1 MPSSRGRFLWSA
13 FVRVLRRHRRIREF
27 AEAGLLD
34 GLDGTERSTRI
45 RVLQHLADRGIS
57 TDSLASATR
66 EGQLGHQL
74 LDVTLSPHGAIY
86 SLEQISQSTNISPED
101 VERWFRSMG
110 RGVSAST
117 SVDYNDDD
125 LRLAQ
130 LLNEYRALGIAD
142 AGLFAFARIVGRNTS
157 TLADASKSLIQ
168 NNLDTNR
175 DRPEIALQFAR
186 ELQRFAEFQSQL
198 LHGAV
203 ATRLRQQI
211 SQQIRADITT
221 EHTSE
226 SHVIAA
232 CFADMV
238 GFTVLGEQLTPTEL
252 GDLADRLDTLT
263 TDLVEP
269 PVQFVKTV
277 GDAVML
283 LSPDPTR
290 LAAVVLKIVTA
301 AQQEGLPPIHAGI
314 AWGTAVRSAGDW
326 IGQPLNR
333 ASRIATIAEPLEVLV
348 DSEAMRRIDS
358 AEITI
363 ESAGTY
369 QLKGLTGGSQLYR
382 IRVKQQRVD
391 LSPAQD
397 R

>member
-1 MPSSRGRFLWSA
+1 M
-13 FVRVLRRHRRIREF
+13 
-27 AEAGLLD
+27 D
-34 GLDGTERSTRI
+34 GLDGTERSIRI
-45 RVLQHLADRGIS
+45 RILQHLADRGIS
-57 TDSLASATR
+57 TDGLASATR

-74 LDVTLSPHGAIY
+74 LDVTLSPHGAMY

-110 RGVSAST
+110 RGVSTST

-130 LLNEYRALGIAD
+130 LLTEYRALGIAD

-168 NNLDTNR
+168 KNLDTNR

-198 LHGAV
+198 LHRAV

-211 SQQIRADITT
+211 SQQIRADITA
-221 EHTSE
+221 EHAPE
-226 SHVIAA
+226 AQDIAV

-263 TDLVEP
+263 TDLIEP

-301 AQQEGLPPIHAGI
+301 AQQHGLPPIHAGI

-333 ASRIATIAEPLEVLV
+333 ASRIATIAEPREVLA
-348 DSEAMRRIDS
+348 DSETMRRIKS
-358 AEITI
+358 AEMTI
-363 ESAGTY
+363 ESAGTH
-369 QLKGLTGGSQLYR
+369 QLKGFTGGNQLYR
-382 IRVKQQRVD
+382 ILLKQQKGD
-391 LSPAQD
+391 QSPMQD

>member
-1 MPSSRGRFLWSA
+1 MPSSRGRCPLSA

-27 AEAGLLD
+27 AEADLLD
-34 GLDGTERSTRI
+34 GLDGTERSIRI
-45 RVLQHLADRGIS
+45 RILQHLADRGIS
-57 TDSLASATR
+57 TDGLASATR

-74 LDVTLSPHGAIY
+74 LDVTLSPHGAMY

-110 RGVSAST
+110 RGVSTST

-130 LLNEYRALGIAD
+130 LLTEYRALGIAD

-168 NNLDTNR
+168 KNLDTNR

-198 LHGAV
+198 LHRAV

-211 SQQIRADITT
+211 SQQIRADITA
-221 EHTSE
+221 EHAPE
-226 SHVIAA
+226 AQDIAV

-263 TDLVEP
+263 TDLIEP

-301 AQQEGLPPIHAGI
+301 AQQHGLPPIHAGI

-333 ASRIATIAEPLEVLV
+333 ASRIATIAEPREVLA
-348 DSEAMRRIDS
+348 DSETMRRIKS
-358 AEITI
+358 AEMTI
-363 ESAGTY
+363 ESAGTH
-369 QLKGLTGGSQLYR
+369 QLKGFTGGNQLYR
-382 IRVKQQRVD
+382 ILLKQQKGD
-391 LSPAQD
+391 QSPMQD

>member
-1 MPSSRGRFLWSA
+1 M
-13 FVRVLRRHRRIREF
+13 
-27 AEAGLLD
+27 LD

-57 TDSLASATR
+57 TDGLVSATR
-66 EGQLGHQL
+66 EGQLGHEL
-74 LDVTLSPHGAIY
+74 LDVTLSPHGAVY
-86 SLEQISQSTNISPED
+86 SLEQISQSTNISQED

-117 SVDYNDDD
+117 SVDYDDDD

-157 TLADASKSLIQ
+157 TLADASKSLMQ

-198 LHGAV
+198 LHRAV

-211 SQQIRADITT
+211 SQQIRADIAT
-221 EHTSE
+221 EHNPE

-290 LAAVVLKIVTA
+290 LAVVVLKILAV
-301 AQQEGLPPIHAGI
+301 AQQQGLPPIHAGI

-333 ASRIATIAEPLEVLV
+333 ASRIATIAEPLEVLA
-348 DSEAMRRIDS
+348 DSETMRRIDS

-369 QLKGLTGGSQLYR
+369 QLKGLTGGSHLYR

>member
-1 MPSSRGRFLWSA
+1 MGRCLLSA

-57 TDSLASATR
+57 TDGLVSATR
-66 EGQLGHQL
+66 EGQLGHEL
-74 LDVTLSPHGAIY
+74 LDVTLSPHGAVY
-86 SLEQISQSTNISPED
+86 SLEQISQSTNISQED

-117 SVDYNDDD
+117 SVDYDDDD

-157 TLADASKSLIQ
+157 TLADASKSLMQ

-198 LHGAV
+198 LHRAV

-211 SQQIRADITT
+211 SQQIRADIAT
-221 EHTSE
+221 EHNPE

-290 LAAVVLKIVTA
+290 LAVVVLKILAV
-301 AQQEGLPPIHAGI
+301 AQQQGLPPIHAGI

-333 ASRIATIAEPLEVLV
+333 ASRIATIAEPLEVLA
-348 DSEAMRRIDS
+348 DSETMRRIDS

-369 QLKGLTGGSQLYR
+369 QLKGLTGGSHLYR